1 MQQDNL
7 LITSYRKTPNE
18 KRDFAKPMIE
28 IARRKFLMQ
37 SMMLD
42 IFRLNTEQSQQD
54 CFSVLLV
61 SSFEAGDDLLSLV
74 ASFSRESG
82 CASISISLMESVDF
96 LVRQHNIFRHL
107 LEPALKYYMQNEIS
121 IWCFSSPALC
131 KGLENAITFRKR
143 SYDF

>member
-7 LITSYRKTPNE
+7 LITSYRKTLNE

-74 ASFSRESG
+74 ESFLRETG
-82 CASISISLMESVDF
+82 CASISISLMESVGF
-96 LVRQHNIFRHL
+96 LVRQHNIFRHR
-107 LEPALKYYMQNEIS
+107 LEPALKYKMQNQYINLVKM
-121 IWCFSSPALC
+121 SS
-131 KGLENAITFRKR
+131 FFV
-143 SYDF
+143 S